1 MMRRTLLRRPT
12 ASVTQRRHMCDGLKK
27 GWELPFRQI
36 PWALPF
42 RVTREQAHQA
52 FLDWEGVRNRM
63 LGQLNVRVVRPMH
76 VPYYVFVGDLEV
88 NFTGVI
94 SYDDLPG
101 VEYARP
107 GISCEPL
114 RLDAGHGRTTAV
126 YAGFDFRRKYVRQA
140 LPPDL
145 SEELLE
151 AAVPYTELTGPIFR
165 DLEARRTAGAGVE
178 AFQVKPGFAYVHRIE
193 ERLPLLA
200 QQLAQAKLATVLR
213 GEERDCAGL
222 PTPAREPLKFR
233 QVGEGEAPSDPSSY
247 PRCARAGGRSVV
259 PAAEQHNMPAHRRTR
274 VDDVTVEFDG
284 ARLHDK
290 GVLVLPLWAVEY
302 DFLGQPF
309 RAFVSALTDATPTPA
324 VSGVHHHPPWVL
336 PAALTGGVL
345 AGGVLGASA
354 LGGGLLLSGGGAAV
368 GGAAAMVGAY
378 ADAMFQFR
386 RWRALGEL
394 RRREEGAN
402 VKWKVHRKWIDEVE
416 RVLAWQMPAWMRQ
429 EEERRKNRRQKRSGA
444 AASNACAL
452 GPVTG
457 KDYELLGFRASG
469 RDACAVS
476 VGAAFRAQCLV
487 WHPDT
492 QAAGLCAEEADV
504 CTRRLQQ
511 LVEAHARLR
520 RKHGDPIRA
529 RDGSA
534 I

>member
-1 MMRRTLLRRPT
+1 MRLASLRRRAPT
-12 ASVTQRRHMCDGLKK
+12 VTQRRHLCDGHFKK

-42 RVTREQAHQA
+42 RVTREQAHQT
-52 FLDWEGVRNRM
+52 FLDWEGVRSRR

-76 VPYYVFVGDLEV
+76 VPYYIFVGDLEV
-88 NFTGVI
+88 SFTGVI

-107 GISCEPL
+107 DIRCDPM
-114 RLDAGHGRTTAV
+114 RLDAGHGKTTAV

-151 AAVPYTELTGPIFR
+151 GAVPYTELTGPIFR
-165 DLEARRTAGAGVE
+165 DLEARQMAGAGVE
-178 AFQVKPGFAYVHRIE
+178 AFQMKPGFAYIHRIE
-193 ERLPLLA
+193 ERLPPLA
-200 QQLAQAKLATVLR
+200 QQLAQAKLAAVLR
-213 GEERDCAGL
+213 GEEHGCAGL
-222 PTPAREPLKFR
+222 PTPGREQHQQLAFR
-233 QVGEGEAPSDPSSY
+233 EVGEGAS
-247 PRCARAGGRSVV
+247 GRSVV
-259 PAAEQHNMPAHRRTR
+259 PAAEPPDMPSHRRAR
-274 VDDVTVEFDG
+274 VADLQLAFDG
-284 ARLHDK
+284 ARLHDR
-290 GVLVLPLWAVEY
+290 GVVVLPLWAVEY
-302 DFLGQPF
+302 DYLGQPF

-336 PAALTGGVL
+336 PAALTGGAL
-345 AGGVLGASA
+345 AGGALGASA
-354 LGGGLLLSGGGAAV
+354 FGGELLLSGGGAAV

-378 ADAMFQFR
+378 ADAMLQFR
-386 RWRALGEL
+386 KWRALGEL

-416 RVLAWQMPAWMRQ
+416 RVLAWQMPQWMRN
-429 EEERRKNRRQKRSGA
+429 EEERRKQRQKKRAGA
-444 AASNACAL
+444 GAGAGSSSCGL
-452 GPVTG
+452 GPVTS
-457 KDYELLGFRASG
+457 KDYELLGFKASG
-469 RDACAVS
+469 SDACAVS
-476 VGAAFRAQCLV
+476 IGAAFRAQCLV
-487 WHPDT
+487 WHPDR
-492 QAAGLCAEEADV
+492 QAAGLSADEV
-504 CTRRLQQ
+504 DACTRRLQQ